1 MVDVK
6 HMADHAG
13 ARRVKLFR
21 VPWRPARVAEE
32 VGAPLGSRSRAAP
45 FPPRAAAAAA
55 ANATPS
61 SAVAA
66 ATFAL
71 PLPRALPPSV
81 PIPSPLPPSASFCC
95 VVAPP
100 CDRARLGGGAGG
112 RRRLFGAFRW
122 LRVRWLAALYRRRRG
137 GGRAQRAERRRRVSA
152 TTLGEVAPAAVESR
166 EEEKE

>member
-32 VGAPLGSRSRAAP
+32 VGAPLQSKERWGWMSGLDAGRA
-45 FPPRAAAAAA
+45 
-55 ANATPS
+55 S
-61 SAVAA
+61 YVDVAA